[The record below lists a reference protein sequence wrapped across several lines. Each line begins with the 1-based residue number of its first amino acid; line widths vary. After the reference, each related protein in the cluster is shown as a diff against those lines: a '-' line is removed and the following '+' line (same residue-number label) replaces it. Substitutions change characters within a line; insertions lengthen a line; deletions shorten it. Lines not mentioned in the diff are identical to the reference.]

1 MKNTLKTLLIS
12 AVFAL
17 GLTLTACG
25 SGESVSAPNTADT
38 NSSVQATSQSEQT
51 EPEPEL
57 KNTAKDDSK
66 QSEQAADVPETT
78 QGETVSDGETVL
90 VVYFSH
96 TGTTR
101 EVSNYLHGIVGGDLI
116 EIEPVDPYPAGY
128 SDALDPAKQEQRDNA
143 RPAIANSIDD
153 FDKYETIYLGYP
165 IWWGTTPMII
175 NTFLESYDF
184 SGKIVLPYAT
194 SGGTGISKSIED
206 IRNEIPNADVK
217 DGLLVKSNED
227 ISPWLENLGMI

>member
-51 EPEPEL
+51 EPETEL

-78 QGETVSDGETVL
+78 QGETVSDVETVL

-96 TGTTR
+96 T
-101 EVSNYLHGIVGGDLI
+101 
-116 EIEPVDPYPAGY
+116 
-128 SDALDPAKQEQRDNA
+128 
-143 RPAIANSIDD
+143 
-153 FDKYETIYLGYP
+153 
-165 IWWGTTPMII
+165 
-175 NTFLESYDF
+175 
-184 SGKIVLPYAT
+184 
-194 SGGTGISKSIED
+194 
-206 IRNEIPNADVK
+206 
-217 DGLLVKSNED
+217 
-227 ISPWLENLGMI
+227 